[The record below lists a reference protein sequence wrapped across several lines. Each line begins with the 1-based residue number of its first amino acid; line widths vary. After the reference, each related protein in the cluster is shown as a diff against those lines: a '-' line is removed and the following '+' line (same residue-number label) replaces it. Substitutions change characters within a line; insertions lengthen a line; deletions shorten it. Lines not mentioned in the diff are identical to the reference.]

1 MRRAVELQLGASTPA
16 RRPISDGSEI
26 QETKGRFHRARI
38 AVVGACGWCK
48 DSRNLMEA
56 LMRTATL
63 AGGVLAVCV
72 TGGVTGALAQTLEG
86 VSASNCNFAN
96 TVFGEQ
102 GQRQIQ
108 INLAPADQY
117 NYGEVYGQIYFD
129 FRRKGASQTP
139 ENWFAGFRRA
149 LVSTGLFSEDREYVL
164 MVTAYGNLFDRAA
177 NVNWRV
183 RARQANYVPI

>member
-1 MRRAVELQLGASTPA
+1 MRP
-16 RRPISDGSEI
+16 
-26 QETKGRFHRARI
+26 
-38 AVVGACGWCK
+38 
-48 DSRNLMEA
+48 
-56 LMRTATL
+56 ATL
-63 AGGVLAVCV
+63 ACGVLAVCV
-72 TGGVTGALAQTLEG
+72 SGGVTGALAQTLEG

-164 MVTAYGNLFDRAA
+164 MVTAYGNLFDGTA
-177 NVNWRV
+177 NVNRRV
-183 RARQANYVPI
+183 ELGKQIMYRFRSGRDGNIQLLGNNIQSGARKAVTITQREGLFTFDSAV